1 MLIMVLVIS
10 ILIVMGIYSY
20 YKESNAV
27 AFSMNR
33 DETYN
38 ASETSKSE
46 LKVATGYFSLAKS
59 EK

>member
-20 YKESNAV
+20 YKESNAI

-46 LKVATGYFSLAKS
+46 LKVA
-59 EK
+59 